1 MFNNYEIDWQAV
13 SAIATFLAV
22 IVALVPT
29 WSEYLRRRALAHN
42 IRARLLAYLIIL
54 REVAQR
60 SQGKPSVELSDG
72 EMKAIHALT
81 SIMAELSVLEQD
93 EHDRL
98 WQLMAD
104 LKFLE
109 AYPST
114 INKINKDSL
123 DAIDQIIRDLGHRL
137 KKSRTR
143 KKSKNLR

>member
-1 MFNNYEIDWQAV
+1 MFDRYEIDWQAV

-29 WSEYLRRRALAHN
+29 FSEYFRRKALARN
-42 IRARLLAYLIIL
+42 VRARLLAYLIIL

-60 SQGKPSVELSDG
+60 FQEKSSVVLSDS
-72 EMKAIHALT
+72 EMKAIHSLT
-81 SIMAELSVLEQD
+81 AIMAELSVLEQD

-123 DAIDQIIRDLGHRL
+123 DAIDQTIADMSRRL
-137 KKSRTR
+137 KKQR
-143 KKSKNLR
+143 